1 MQSRSR
7 CHRFCNSELPGTP
20 VQRTTIYDA
29 YRDADS
35 ECRAQ
40 VRDEYVLAVVF
51 FCNQTLTSCINKA
64 YPDSASPS
72 TPSDLIGSFLASTD
86 NTSEANHTPAG
97 ISDEVL
103 KKKCYHSCWASL
115 VYIYIFQVYVRRF
128 HSGTGRGWSGFLFF

>member
-1 MQSRSR
+1 M
-7 CHRFCNSELPGTP
+7 
-20 VQRTTIYDA
+20 QRTTIYDA

-103 KKKCYHSCWASL
+103 KKKVLALMLGQPCIYMYIPSIRPSISFGDWERMVGFSL
-115 VYIYIFQVYVRRF
+115 LLADFERHYMPCRF
-128 HSGTGRGWSGFLFF
+128 